1 MDTQRYQQIVN
12 SIAADI
18 AAGFMTTTQAKMIND
33 SDEGFTIET
42 EVENVTVRH
51 EGASVKWE
59 DVLSELATY
68 THGQHLVD
76 TM

>member
-1 MDTQRYQQIVN
+1 MNAERYQQIVN
-12 SIAADI
+12 QNAGEI

-59 DVLSELATY
+59 DVTAELATY
-68 THGQHLVD
+68 THGQHLVAAK
-76 TM
+76 

>member
-1 MDTQRYQQIVN
+1 MNAERYQQIVN

-18 AAGFMTTTQAKMIND
+18 ASGWLTEAKAKKIND
-33 SDEGFTIET
+33 SDEGWKVQT
-42 EVENVTVRH
+42 EVEGVTVNH

-59 DVLSELATY
+59 DVMTELATY

-76 TM
+76 TK